1 MSITEVAVN
10 GTPLDLA
17 NVEWS
22 IAIDHGRN
30 DITQAPQASTA
41 ELTLYGFT
49 GIPVEISDLLE
60 ITAYTTYPRFTGL
73 VTDVTLTHDK
83 SWPDGTVPRLKITA
97 MGNLARLGL
106 LEVGNAGYPEETLD
120 DRVTSILDDTGITY
134 QANVE
139 PYMVLLAEDPDQNR
153 SAMDWLS
160 GICLDVGATMCDLP
174 DGNILFESY
183 TRRGIG
189 YNPATWAGVTDPWSS
204 VTYVWS
210 DVYESVTAAPA
221 PVVLDPD
228 GVIWEPVWTNSV
240 LSVVNSATVTYG
252 DPEATI
258 TASDVPS
265 QAVHGVRA
273 FAWKSRLADGTD
285 AYDRVNHIIVCQAE
299 PRYAMQSVQI
309 LVSELGAVDQDLVLD
324 LIQGSRVI
332 VQNLP
337 QPAPLTQYLGVVEG
351 WSESYTPDGH
361 ILTLSLSDPRYS
373 YAMATWG
380 DIDPALLWSGVSAS
394 IQWYNV
400 VLPSDL
406 AA

>member
-1 MSITEVAVN
+1 MSVTEVAIN
-10 GTPLDLA
+10 GTPLNLDE
-17 NVEWS
+17 VEWS

-41 ELTLYGFT
+41 ELTLYGFLT
-49 GIPVEISDLLE
+49 IPAEISDLLE
-60 ITAYTTYPRFTGL
+60 ITAYTTYPRFTGTI
-73 VTDVTLTHDK
+73 TDVTLTHEQT
-83 SWPDGTVPRLKITA
+83 WPNGTRPRLKITA

-106 LEVGNAGYPEETLD
+106 LEVGNAGYPEESLD

-153 SAMDWLS
+153 SALDWLS

-183 TRRGIG
+183 TRRGVG
-189 YNPATWAGVTDPWSS
+189 YNPATWSGVNDPWSD
-204 VTYVWS
+204 VDYVWS
-210 DVYESVTAAPA
+210 DVYESFTAAPT
-221 PVVLDPD
+221 PVTLDPD

-258 TASDVPS
+258 TASDAPS
-265 QAVHGVRA
+265 QGTHGIRA
-273 FAWKSRLADGTD
+273 FAWKSRLADMTD
-285 AYDRVNHIIVCQAE
+285 AYERVNHIITCQAE

-309 LVSELGAVDQDLVLD
+309 LVDQLGVVDQDLVLD

-337 QPAPLTQYLGVVEG
+337 QPAPLVEYLGVVEG

-380 DIDPALLWSGVSAS
+380 DVDPALVWSGVSGS